1 MSSSSS
7 KLQTSTITEKDFN
20 NCLFLQRLPLNSLT
34 VAVNGLV
41 NPIANVSEVSRRH
54 LSTKQRLAIERS
66 FLSRTAGLKAH
77 LADLKKEFTNIRNIE
92 GLLLF
97 RTNLQSVRDHY
108 FNTEQVFEYYVDLL
122 HTRSERF
129 TLPTNSS
136 SPSASGDM
144 GMLLRGCDQIA
155 YASLSQGLLPLGHE
169 IPTVICYQD
178 RGEGASILKAG
189 IMLWDSNRNP
199 AAVIK
204 VVRSAIP
211 LPRLTSILHECGHQV
226 AHITNWNQELGELL
240 YNSIL
245 AAGGP
250 KYLAH
255 IWESW
260 ASELAGDFFSL
271 HQSSIAS
278 ILGLYEVVAGSAI
291 RIARI
296 IPGDP
301 HPPGIL
307 RLMVGI
313 QALKIVYGS
322 TGPWHDL
329 DRVLRILYP
338 INAGGAEASKVITD
352 SIALLPAICKA
363 ISGTKMKAFSGKSL
377 DMLLPWDSVSPK
389 TLKKFLKKD
398 FSNFSVDAKML
409 VNHPIVALLGFRL
422 IQMFGGR
429 SHYWIIEQ
437 MHKWLVSLALG
448 GGGGAKTA

>member
-7 KLQTSTITEKDFN
+7 SRRLETSNVTEKDFN

-34 VAVNGLV
+34 VAVDSLV
-41 NPIANVSEVSRRH
+41 NPIANVSEASRRH

-66 FLSRTAGLKAH
+66 FQSRTAGLKAH
-77 LADLKKEFTNIRNIE
+77 LAELKKEFTNIRNME

-97 RTNLQSVRDHY
+97 RSNLQSVRDHY
-108 FNTEQVFEYYVDLL
+108 FSTEQVFEYYVDLL
-122 HTRSERF
+122 HTRSER
-129 TLPTNSS
+129 
-136 SPSASGDM
+136 DM

-155 YASLSQGLLPLGHE
+155 YASLQQVLHQLGHE
-169 IPTVICYQD
+169 VPTVICYQD

-189 IMLWDSNRNP
+189 IYLWDSNTNP

-255 IWESW
+255 LWESW
-260 ASELAGDFFSL
+260 ASEIAADFYSL
-271 HQSSIAS
+271 HQSNIAS
-278 ILGLYEVVAGSAI
+278 ILGLYEVVAGSAL

-301 HPPGIL
+301 HPAGII
-307 RLMVGI
+307 RLMLGI
-313 QALKIVYGS
+313 SACKIAYGR
-322 TGPWHDL
+322 GPWDDL
-329 DRVLRILYP
+329 DKILSILYP
-338 INAGGAEASKVITD
+338 ISAGGAEASKVITD
-352 SIALLPAICKA
+352 SIPLLPVICNA
-363 ISGTKMKAFSGKSL
+363 ISRTKMKAFSGKSL
-377 DMLLPWDSVSPK
+377 DMLVPWDFSSP
-389 TLKKFLKKD
+389 TRLRKFLGKD

-422 IQMFGGR
+422 IQLFGGR

-437 MHKWLVSLALG
+437 MRKWLVSLALE
-448 GGGGAKTA
+448 GAKTA